1 MLPVGGTRKGDE
13 DNVSTMAKVLIA
25 DDEPALR
32 TFVGRALEIGG
43 HKVTSVAD
51 GAAALQALSEED
63 DYDLLLTDIVMPIM
77 DGVALA
83 LKVARDYPDLK
94 ILMMTG
100 YAREKDRAHNL
111 DVLVH
116 DIIVKPFSMD
126 EITLKVREALQS

>member
-1 MLPVGGTRKGDE
+1 
-13 DNVSTMAKVLIA
+13 MAKILIA

-32 TFVGRALEIGG
+32 TFVGRALEIAG

-51 GAAALQALSEED
+51 GAAALQTLTDSDEF
-63 DYDLLLTDIVMPIM
+63 DLLLTDIVMPVM

-83 LKVARDYPDLK
+83 LKASRDYPRMK

-116 DIIVKPFSMD
+116 DIVVKPFSMD
-126 EITLKVREALQS
+126 EITLKVKEALQA